1 MKSDFDLIVKHI
13 EGNEDITIYPISDLH
28 AGAAEFMNGKWNEFK
43 RQIMKEPN
51 SYIILAGDLINNAT
65 RTGVSNIFEDTMRP
79 SEQKRWVAEQL
90 SDIKDK
96 ILCVVPGNHD
106 RRSQKDCDDEP
117 CYDICSKL
125 DIEELYRENMAFLKI
140 QVGNTK
146 GEGTKNPTYC
156 IGILHGAGGGGM
168 TGSAVNKSEKF
179 GLVVDGLDCLVT
191 GHVHKGFFTK
201 PQKVCIDKHNNKVSL
216 KQFVTVSCTSWVSY
230 GGYALQ
236 KMLNPAS
243 NDIQKIVLHGNEK
256 KVELRW

>member
-1 MKSDFDLIVKHI
+1 MKGDFDLIVKHI
-13 EGNEDITIYPISDLH
+13 PGNDDITIYPISDLH
-28 AGAAEFMNGKWNEFK
+28 AGAAEFMGTKWNEFK
-43 RQIMKEPN
+43 KQIVNEPN
-51 SYIILAGDLINNAT
+51 SYVVLAGDLINNAT

-90 SDIKDK
+90 ADIKDK

-106 RRSQKDCDDEP
+106 RRSQKDVDDEP

-125 DIEELYRENMAFLKI
+125 DIEDIYRENMAIVKI
-140 QVGNTK
+140 QCGNLK
-146 GEGTKNPTYC
+146 GSGNLNPTYTL
-156 IGILHGAGGGGM
+156 GILHGAGGGGM

-179 GLVVDGLDCLVT
+179 GLVIDGIDCLIT
-191 GHVHKGFFTK
+191 GHVHKGFITK
-201 PQKVCIDKHNNKVSL
+201 PQKLVIDKYNNKISM
-216 KQFVTVSCTSWVSY
+216 KQFVAVSCTSWVDY

-243 NDIQKIVLHGNEK
+243 NDIQKIILHGNEK